1 MPQRQRLRQS
11 CGQAS
16 LWQKSQSTKPPLLP
30 GQEQTDGGV
39 MKSVWPRNASGPHES
54 VASSITRRL
63 GGGVPRP
70 APGPL
75 LLGISA
81 LAPSGTGH
89 STPAGP
95 VYSLSPDPVPRTEEA
110 VCVVGVAGSLPWG
123 LLAHLEAP
131 GIQMRWQHVALWGH
145 AGDSLCKCPQQ

>member
-63 GGGVPRP
+63 GGGAQACPWTSVVRYQCPGSFWNWTFNPRR
-70 APGPL
+70 PG
-75 LLGISA
+75 
-81 LAPSGTGH
+81 
-89 STPAGP
+89 
-95 VYSLSPDPVPRTEEA
+95 VFTE
-110 VCVVGVAGSLPWG
+110 P
-123 LLAHLEAP
+123 
-131 GIQMRWQHVALWGH
+131 
-145 AGDSLCKCPQQ
+145 